1 MVVDILMCTYNGEAF
16 IEEQIQSILN
26 QTHKDFRL
34 IIVDDISKDRT
45 VEIIQ
50 KMMQLDNRI
59 ELHQNPKNL
68 GYFNNFLS
76 GLDYVTSEYLF
87 FADQDDVWVDNKL
100 EVQLADLMQEDKSVL
115 MNFSNSYLLYD
126 EVDSDSTYL
135 TKRDADKIKTY
146 YSSSIELALR
156 NIVSGHTILIRSS
169 QIPAIKERMSK
180 LNDKNELYFDYILT
194 LILLD
199 LGKIKYINQSFV
211 YFRQHAESTS
221 TKMRMN
227 YYKYV
232 SSNAE
237 AFSKITFSRKT
248 TNYYSVLHSSISNKT
263 TLIKYFKLLRQNII
277 NQKFIFNNYDFYK
290 TGSKPSFIKRIVMCF
305 SLSYSFSI
313 QKKNNLNVFNKKL
326 LFFILFISFKY

>member
-1 MVVDILMCTYNGEAF
+1 MVVDIFVDILMCTYNGEAY
-16 IEEQIQSILN
+16 IEQQIQSILD
-26 QTHKDFRL
+26 QTHTDFRL

-50 KMMQLDNRI
+50 KMMLLDKRI

-76 GLDYVTSEYLF
+76 GLDYVTSDFLF
-87 FADQDDVWVDNKL
+87 FADQDDVWVENKL
-100 EVQLADLMQEDKSVL
+100 EVQLSDLMQEDENVL
-115 MNFSNSYLLYD
+115 MNFSNSFLLYD
-126 EVDSDSTYL
+126 EIDTSAIYL
-135 TKRDADKIKTY
+135 TKRDAEKIKTY

-156 NIVSGHTILIRSS
+156 NIVAGHTILIRSN

-180 LNDKNELYFDYILT
+180 LKDKKELYFDYILT

-199 LGKIKYINQSFV
+199 LGKIKYINQAFV
-211 YFRQHAESTS
+211 YFRQHSESTS

-237 AFSKITFSRKT
+237 AFSKITDSRKT

-263 TLIKYFKLLRQNII
+263 TLITYFRLLRQNII
-277 NQKFIFNNYDFYK
+277 NRKYIFNNYDFYK
-290 TGSKPSFIKRIVMCF
+290 ADSKPSLIKRIVMCF
-305 SLSYSFSI
+305 SLSYSFTTH
-313 QKKNNLNVFNKKL
+313 KK
-326 LFFILFISFKY
+326 